1 MGLVVAWEDI
11 SKSTEAVII
20 LVLNRRFII
29 LLLKRPISFVQCL
42 FCNLFYHLLI
52 LPSFPEFN
60 ARRTV
65 HKGNK
70 VSHKEIR

>member
-29 LLLKRPISFVQCL
+29 LLLKRPISFV
-42 FCNLFYHLLI
+42 
-52 LPSFPEFN
+52 
-60 ARRTV
+60 
-65 HKGNK
+65 
-70 VSHKEIR
+70 